1 MLRRIVVGVGSLIG
15 LVLLLAG
22 VPALLLTV
30 GASPARIGIRTWG
43 DLWVRLS
50 MADNGALFSIVL
62 TVAAWIAWAYLT
74 VAVLVEFTAVVR
86 RLPAPRIR
94 GLWVGQVVAR
104 QLVAGVVLLFIASP
118 MIAASATPAH
128 ADPITPPTGHPQTA
142 TTTTHAAT
150 AKTPEKAYKTVTVER
165 GDSLSRIAKDQLGN
179 RHNWGVIYDASK
191 GIEQPGGRHLTD
203 PDEIDV
209 GWTLHVPVK
218 HHKTAETAQQQE
230 DTQTTTPAQQADVT
244 PAPTEPEVAT
254 PAASSPAT
262 TEAASTAPAAE
273 STTGSGVP
281 DAMQAPVTEVE
292 ADPVPLW
299 APAAGVGTVVAAG
312 VISLVAYR
320 RRLRMRSWR
329 PGLRVPMPPAAAAA
343 TEQELRAA
351 AAPLSLDIVDHALRT
366 LSADLAE
373 TGTPLPQ
380 IHAARL
386 SASAFELYLNEPAQ
400 LPAPWRGTADASV
413 WLLEG
418 VDVAELPDEDLSEIP
433 APYPSLVTIGEDAEQ
448 SNVLLDLE
456 YLGSL
461 GVLGDTEIT
470 REALAALAIELAVS
484 PWADDLTVT
493 VVGAFAELEGSLQT
507 GRVRYLPTVEL
518 LLAELEE
525 RTTADQQ
532 ALAVAGAGSVGH
544 ARSARTA
551 PSTWSPEIVIIP
563 GELTDRQRNLLTNL
577 VDAMPRVA
585 IAAVTGSTAP
595 IGEWTLQLNDDR
607 TATLNPVGL
616 ALTPQLVTAA
626 AYSSMLHLVEIAT
639 YDELIPATP
648 DGQDEA
654 LEAAEQPQEPL
665 EAPEAANDQPEPI
678 SGPQGLA
685 QPESGMVQ
693 LPGSSTPAVAIITT
707 ASPDIRLVTPAGP
720 VVQELEPVEESAAP
734 TIRVLG
740 SVEIAGA
747 DGPVEPTKRAR
758 LTEYAAYLLLHPTAT
773 AADIDDAIWPSRTS
787 QDNTTTRNTMN
798 SKLRRWLGHDDQ
810 GTPYLPLNSYTLAGV
825 QSDWARWRQLLPKGA
840 NRAPSANLVEAV
852 KLVRGRPFSGSHPH
866 RYAWAEPARQEMTAE
881 IVEACYELAR
891 RRLMESDWRGV
902 EAAVVIALSIEPALE
917 HLWRL
922 RILAAHHAG
931 DTTSV
936 DEAKARLLALTDELG
951 LELEPETNE
960 LLQDLADNPQRAWEK
975 AVAQ

>member
-1 MLRRIVVGVGSLIG
+1 MLRRIVIGVGSLIG
-15 LVLLLAG
+15 LALLLVG

-74 VAVLVEFTAVVR
+74 IAVLVELVAVVR

-94 GLWVGQVVAR
+94 GLGVGQVVAR

-118 MIAASATPAH
+118 IIGASATPAH
-128 ADPITPPTGHPQTA
+128 ADPITPPTGPTQT
-142 TTTTHAAT
+142 TTTTHAPT
-150 AKTPEKAYKTVTVER
+150 AKTPEKAYKTVKVER
-165 GDSLSRIAKDQLGN
+165 GDSLSRIAEEQLGN
-179 RHNWGVIYDASK
+179 RHNWGGIYEASK
-191 GIEQPGGRHLTD
+191 DIEQPGGRHLTD

-218 HHKTAETAQQQE
+218 HHKTAETSQQQQE
-230 DTQTTTPAQQADVT
+230 GTQTTAAGQADVA
-244 PAPTEPEVAT
+244 PASTDPEVAI
-254 PAASSPAT
+254 PAT
-262 TEAASTAPAAE
+262 STAPAAE
-273 STTGSGVP
+273 STAGSGVP
-281 DAMQAPVTEVE
+281 DAMRAPVTETE

-373 TGTPLPQ
+373 AGTPLPQ

-413 WLLEG
+413 WLLDG
-418 VDVAELPDEDLSEIP
+418 VDVAELPDDDLSEIP

-532 ALAVAGAGSVGH
+532 ALADAGAGSVGQ

-563 GELTDRQRNLLTNL
+563 GELTGRQRNLLTNL

-585 IAAVTGSTAP
+585 IAAVTGAATP

-616 ALTPQLVTAA
+616 TLTPQLVTAA

-639 YDELIPATP
+639 YDELIPAP
-648 DGQDEA
+648 PEGQEES
-654 LEAAEQPQEPL
+654 LEGAERPQEPPA
-665 EAPEAANDQPEPI
+665 APEPSIGLAETA
-678 SGPQGLA
+678 SAPQGA
-685 QPESGMVQ
+685 TQEPSVIRM
-693 LPGSSTPAVAIITT
+693 PGSSTPTAAIITT
-707 ASPDIRLVTPAGP
+707 ASPDIRLVTPPAP
-720 VVQELEPVEESAAP
+720 VVQEPEPVEESAAP

-740 SVEIAGA
+740 SVEIDGA

-758 LTEYAAYLLLHPTAT
+758 LTEYATYLLLNPTAT

-798 SKLRRWLGHDDQ
+798 SKLRRWLGHNDQ
-810 GTPYLPLNSYTLAGV
+810 GAPFLPLNSYTLAGV
-825 QSDWARWRQLLPKGA
+825 QSDWAKWRQLLPKGA
-840 NRAPSANLVEAV
+840 SRAPSTNLVEAV

-866 RYAWAEPARQEMTAE
+866 RYAWAEPARQEMTTE